1 MKRARTPDTPAWR
14 PFLSAAA
21 LVRVVIGVLAV
32 SSFVLVSPV
41 PGAQPALAACGTGW
55 TDRKVPPKTI
65 KVLRTGSGKV
75 SEVSF
80 RRYVAVVMASGEWP
94 TTLHR
99 EVLEAGALATKQ
111 YGWYYALK
119 GNHRSD
125 YKTSSGTCYDV
136 RDDSK
141 DQIFSPESAE
151 PTTKQQNAIDALW
164 GLSLRKR
171 DDFLLTGYRGGSSKK
186 CAADA
191 DGWRLY
197 TKSAKDCAKRLDYDS
212 GRILEAYYSPGLDF
226 VWAPG
231 TEPPDAED
239 EGDAGA
245 DPTEQPDAAGA
256 DQDADPTEQPDAAGA
271 EPTEGPDDED
281 AGGSDS
287 GWFGSW
293 IDRVMSRF
301 ADEREA

>member
-1 MKRARTPDTPAWR
+1 
-14 PFLSAAA
+14 
-21 LVRVVIGVLAV
+21 
-32 SSFVLVSPV
+32 
-41 PGAQPALAACGTGW
+41 
-55 TDRKVPPKTI
+55 
-65 KVLRTGSGKV
+65 
-75 SEVSF
+75 
-80 RRYVAVVMASGEWP
+80 MASGEWP

-119 GNHRSD
+119 GNHRSG
-125 YKTSSGTCYDV
+125 YKTSSGACYDV

-141 DQIFSPESAE
+141 DQVFRPDSAE

-171 DDFLLTGYRGGSSKK
+171 DEFFLTGYREGSARK

-197 TKSAKDCAKRLDYDS
+197 TRSAKDCAKRLDYD
-212 GRILEAYYSPGLDF
+212 GERILEAYYSPGLDF

-231 TEPPDAED
+231 TEPSDAED
-239 EGDAGA
+239 DGDAGK
-245 DPTEQPDAAGA
+245 
-256 DQDADPTEQPDAAGA
+256 DADPTEQPDDGDA
-271 EPTEGPDDED
+271 D
-281 AGGSDS
+281 AGSRGDASDGGS
-287 GWFGSW
+287 GWFGFR

-301 ADEREA
+301 ADELES